1 MISSNRLQRYI
12 FFLNNP
18 NLALFFANKWLY
30 QPKFEIIHT
39 SMQRQKPI
47 RRSWPAFVIY
57 SFAFWYLDIY
67 LSSCVISYLN
77 LSCFGDFLDYPSGK
91 AERSTSL
98 EMTKRVC
105 HCNTLLIVIPSAV
118 EGSQRSLHALRLVE
132 MTRGRGRL
140 IEMTGD
146 VSPVKG
152 EGFYAG
158 L

>member
-77 LSCFGDFLDYPSGK
+77 LSCFGDF
-91 AERSTSL
+91 STSL

-105 HCNTLLIVIPSAV
+105 HCNTLLIIIPSNV
-118 EGSQRSLHALRLVE
+118 EGSQRSLHAPRLVE